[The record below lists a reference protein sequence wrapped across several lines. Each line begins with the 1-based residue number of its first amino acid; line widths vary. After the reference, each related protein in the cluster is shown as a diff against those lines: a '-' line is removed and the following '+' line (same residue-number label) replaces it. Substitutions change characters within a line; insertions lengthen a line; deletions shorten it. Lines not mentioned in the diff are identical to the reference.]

1 MVDFLVGTLAFND
14 VPKYLIGINACKYES
29 QDPNSNGVNSKQ
41 WDSKFVE
48 NSGLLGS
55 FSMVPIMGKGWS
67 YSLNEV
73 NTCVA
78 ADIVAPGVLA
88 VDLNILLTNARPQ

>member
-14 VPKYLIGINACKYES
+14 VPKYLIGINDKYES

-55 FSMVPIMGKGWS
+55 FQWFRLWGKVGR
-67 YSLNEV
+67 
-73 NTCVA
+73 
-78 ADIVAPGVLA
+78 
-88 VDLNILLTNARPQ
+88 IL

>member
-1 MVDFLVGTLAFND
+1 
-14 VPKYLIGINACKYES
+14 
-29 QDPNSNGVNSKQ
+29 
-41 WDSKFVE
+41 
-48 NSGLLGS
+48 
-55 FSMVPIMGKGWS
+55 MVPIMGKGWS

-88 VDLNILLTNARPQ
+88 VDLKILLTNARPQ